1 MTRKILLSAAATL
14 LCSALA
20 VAQTTSEVEITE
32 NQYGRKVESVPL
44 RATAQDNYLVFENKD
59 RGYKL
64 WFDNRI
70 HFDAAHYFGMTNG
83 MLDEKGNSVMKGGVS
98 LRRVR
103 MAVKAEIT
111 KDWYGEIDVDFTNGE
126 VELKDAYITY
136 SGLKGFAFTAGNFKE
151 DFSMER
157 TTSSRYIGFMERA
170 MVVHT
175 FAPGRHAGVKAQWHG
190 FDWLRASI
198 GASWQAVDNADT
210 RYNVE
215 EFNKEGKGMGTNFTG
230 KVVYMPWATRED
242 LGMHIGYNA
251 SYRSPR
257 KTDDDR
263 DGASAEGRGYDG
275 NYFSSRNSTNIHRI
289 KYMTAEFGGVSHDVL
304 QGFELGFHKG
314 GFRFNGEFILNQTV
328 MDKNAFTA
336 EDIAFG
342 KAKTKNFYGWFAQA
356 SYLLFGGQQ
365 RYDYGDSEFTRPTR
379 GRKWGDVE
387 VMARYDYLTL
397 NSEDI
402 KGGSGENYTLG
413 VVFHVNNN
421 VKIMANYQY
430 SQNDRWANYKGR
442 ASVGLNAAGQP
453 TKDPRQVVSQPGL
466 RFSALQTR
474 IEMTF

>member
-1 MTRKILLSAAATL
+1 MAALS
-14 LCSALA
+14 
-20 VAQTTSEVEITE
+20 QTTAGVEVTE

-59 RGYKL
+59 KGYKL
-64 WFDNRI
+64 WFDNRVQ
-70 HFDAAHYFGMTNG
+70 FDAAHYFGITNG
-83 MLDEKGNSVMKGGVS
+83 MLDDKGKPVMKGGVQ

-103 MAVKAEIT
+103 MAVKAEVT
-111 KDWYGEIDVDFTNGE
+111 RDWYGEIDLDFANGE
-126 VELKDAYITY
+126 FELKDAYITY
-136 SGLKGFAFTAGNFKE
+136 SAPLGLAFTAGNFKE

-157 TTSSRYIGFMERA
+157 TTSSRYIGFIERS
-170 MVVHT
+170 MVVNT
-175 FAPGRHAGVKAQWHG
+175 FAPGRHAGIKAQWHG
-190 FDWLRASI
+190 YDFLRASI
-198 GASWQAVDNADT
+198 GASWQLVDNADT

-215 EFNKEGKGMGTNFTG
+215 EFNKEGKGMGTNWTG
-230 KVVYMPWATRED
+230 KVVYMLWATRED

-251 SYRSPR
+251 SYRNAR

-275 NYFSSRNSTNIHRI
+275 DYFSSRNSTNIHRI
-289 KYMTAEFGGVSHDVL
+289 KYMMAEFGGVKYDFL

-314 GFRFNGEFILNQTV
+314 GFRFNGEFILNRTI
-328 MDKNAFTA
+328 MNKDAFT
-336 EDIAFG
+336 EDEIAFG
-342 KAKTKNFYGWFAQA
+342 KADTKNFYGWYAQA

-387 VMARYDYLTL
+387 IMARYDYLTL

-413 VVFHVNNN
+413 IVFHVNNN

-430 SQNDRWANYKGR
+430 SQNDKWANYKGR
-442 ASVGLNAAGQP
+442 ATVGLNANGQP
-453 TKDPRQVVSQPGL
+453 TKDPRQVVSRPGL
-466 RFSALQTR
+466 RFNALQTR
-474 IEMTF
+474 IELTF